1 MSGRAAPPAG
11 PPGDPPDRPSGSPAS
26 AATPVAKAIPP
37 GFQDFIG
44 TVISERYQILDMVS
58 HGGMGVVFRAR
69 HLTLK
74 SVVAVKVLRRRSDAV
89 TQKRFLQEARLAS
102 RIKHPNIVFISD
114 FGVLPDGRSYLVME
128 YLEGPTLSAL
138 LKKGLLD
145 PLRACRI
152 ALQIARGMKAV
163 HQHGIVHR
171 DLKPQN
177 IFLLDQN
184 GEEDYV
190 KVIDFGIA
198 KNLND
203 GNVLSATSEA
213 PSSSS
218 QPDVSASGINSE
230 LTRAGA
236 FLGSPR
242 YVAPEQVK
250 GSKDVDG
257 RTDQYALGVMLY
269 QRTRTVGNSARS
281 VPRGVALPC

>member
-1 MSGRAAPPAG
+1 M
-11 PPGDPPDRPSGSPAS
+11 
-26 AATPVAKAIPP
+26 AKTIPP

-128 YLEGPTLSAL
+128 YLEGPTLAAL
-138 LKKGLLD
+138 LKKGPLD

-152 ALQIARGMKAV
+152 AVQIARGMKAV

-198 KNLND
+198 KNLNE
-203 GNVLSATSEA
+203 GGVLSATTEA
-213 PSSSS
+213 PSGSS

-269 QRTRTVGNSARS
+269 QRARAVGNRAGTVPFRPAR
-281 VPRGVALPC
+281 PC